1 MDMKTKIQ
9 LFAAFLLLAVG
20 ALWLTSCSSEDAVQ
34 GSGSQADAS
43 LTLTINTGKV
53 GSRATAW
60 TTDPAGSDKTQT
72 ENKINRL
79 TVGIFSKDGSKV
91 KTIVEL
97 KEGTGPNSFTTPAAN
112 ESQKTETKA
121 NIVTTSL
128 EADDQVLVAVNAPEG
143 TFASVS
149 KVTDFESKTEDAK
162 DALLQS
168 TITEQTKTYDETK
181 EINTNIPM
189 YGKGKLSGNGNAFTA
204 TVTVQHQLAKI
215 SLTDLEVAF
224 DANGPYKDAKF
235 TPTEF
240 FLVNVPEKLAFS
252 NDAWVNGA
260 GHFHGFDGD
269 TDNSLYKDLTNFT
282 TICGKWETAK
292 YKGYLATGSLNATEL
307 AGTSAKYASA
317 AYFYVTPS
325 DDDTADGKMKLII
338 AGTFKTNSSDAGTT
352 VFYPVAL
359 NAVTNADGSFSPA
372 INGGADKFKVYPN
385 KNYVCKVVIKTKGTT
400 DPTKNLDPQTA
411 TVTVTVTDF
420 VPASQTT
427 TFE

>member
-9 LFAAFLLLAVG
+9 LFVAFLLLAVG

-79 TVGIFSKDGSKV
+79 TVGIFSSVTDGSKV

-97 KEGTGPNSFTTPAAN
+97 TPTSESNPSGTYLQGN
-112 ESQKTETKA
+112 KA

-128 EADDQVLVAVNAPEG
+128 AKDDQVLVAVNAPTG
-143 TFASVS
+143 KFAGVAN
-149 KVTDFESKTEDAK
+149 VTDFKAVEEDAK
-162 DALLQS
+162 DALTDGSSEATEIATNVPMFGES
-168 TITEQTKTYDETK
+168 TLTGT
-181 EINTNIPM
+181 
-189 YGKGKLSGNGNAFTA
+189 GSAFTT
-204 TVTVQHQLAKI
+204 TVSVKHLLAKI
-215 SLTDLEVAF
+215 TLDDLSVAF
-224 DANGPYKDAKF
+224 DAKGPYKDAEF

-240 FLVNVPEKLAFS
+240 FLVNVPTTLAFN
-252 NDAWVNGA
+252 NDAWVSTA
-260 GHFHGFDGD
+260 AHLHGCDV
-269 TDNSLYKDLTNFT
+269 TNT
-282 TICGKWETAK
+282 YTS
-292 YKGYLATGSLNATEL
+292 LATSVNSSAWGTYKPYLSTGKLTSSALTSSSASFNSKAFFYAVPNANN
-307 AGTSAKYASA
+307 ADNAKN
-317 AYFYVTPS
+317 
-325 DDDTADGKMKLII
+325 MKLII
-338 AGTFKTNSSDAGTT
+338 AGTFKTNSSDTGTK
-352 VFYPVAL
+352 VFYPVAI
-359 NAVTNADGSFSPA
+359 NATYDAAGNATAADGGTVFQVS
-372 INGGADKFKVYPN
+372 PN
-385 KNYVCKVVIKTKGTT
+385 KNYKCTVVIKTKGTT

-420 VPASQTT
+420 DEAKQTT

>member
-60 TTDPAGSDKTQT
+60 TADPAGSDKTQT

-112 ESQKTETKA
+112 NSQKTETKA

-128 EADDQVLVAVNAPEG
+128 EDDDQVLVAVNAPEG
-143 TFASVS
+143 TFAGVS

-162 DALLQS
+162 DALTDGS
-168 TITEQTKTYDETK
+168 SEATE
-181 EINTNIPM
+181 IATNVPM
-189 YGKGKLSGNGNAFTA
+189 YGKGNLSGNGNAFTA

-282 TICGKWETAK
+282 TICGKWEPAK

-325 DDDTADGKMKLII
+325 DDVTADGKMKLII

-359 NAVTNADGSFSPA
+359 NAVTNADGSFSSA
-372 INGGADKFKVYPN
+372 TNGGTDKFKVYPN

-400 DPTKNLDPQTA
+400 DPTQNLDPQAA

-420 VPASQTT
+420 VEANQTT

>member
-9 LFAAFLLLAVG
+9 LFVAFLLLAVG

-60 TTDPAGSDKTQT
+60 DGSTTPKSTD
-72 ENKINRL
+72 ENTINRL
-79 TVGIFSKDGSKV
+79 TVGIFDASTKKV

-97 KEGTGPNSFTTPAAN
+97 TSATTGGNSLSVSGNTATA
-112 ESQKTETKA
+112 T
-121 NIVTTSL
+121 IVTTSL
-128 EADDQVLVAVNAPEG
+128 ATGDDVLVAANAPAG
-143 TFASVS
+143 NFAGVADE
-149 KVTDFESKTEDAK
+149 TGFNAKTEGIESAVLSSSDN
-162 DALLQS
+162 
-168 TITEQTKTYDETK
+168 TK

-189 YGKGKLSGNGNAFTA
+189 YGASTLNGSGSDFIT
-204 TVTVQHQLAKI
+204 TVSVNHQLAKI
-215 SLTDLEVAF
+215 TLDDLEVAF
-224 DANGPYKDAKF
+224 DANGPYKEAEF

-252 NDAWVNGA
+252 SNAWVNGA
-260 GHFHGFDGD
+260 SHLHGMSS
-269 TDNSLYKDLTNFT
+269 TTYSSLTAAP
-282 TICGKWETAK
+282 KWGK
-292 YKGYLATGSLNATEL
+292 YKEYLSSAATGSTALK
-307 AGTSAKYASA
+307 GTSAKYASA

-338 AGTFKTNSSDAGTT
+338 AGTFKTNSSDVGTT
-352 VFYPVAL
+352 VFYPVAI
-359 NAVTNADGSFSPA
+359 NANYAADGTPSA
-372 INGGADKFKVYPN
+372 ATNGGAEVFKVYPN

-400 DPTKNLDPQTA
+400 DPTNNLDPQTA

-420 VPASQTT
+420 VEAKQTT

>member
-9 LFAAFLLLAVG
+9 LFVAFLLLAVG

-60 TTDPAGSDKTQT
+60 TADPAGSNKNQT

-79 TVGIFSKDGSKV
+79 TVGIFSSDGSTV

-97 KEGTGPNSFTTPAAN
+97 TPGQTGGNTLSTDGTTA
-112 ESQKTETKA
+112 K
-121 NIVTTSL
+121 IVTTSL
-128 EADDQVLVAVNAPEG
+128 AANDKVLVAVNAPTG
-143 TFASVS
+143 KFAGVAN
-149 KVTDFESKTEDAK
+149 VTDFKAVKEDAK
-162 DALLQS
+162 DALTDGSSETTEIATNVPMFGES
-168 TITEQTKTYDETK
+168 TLAGT
-181 EINTNIPM
+181 
-189 YGKGKLSGNGNAFTA
+189 GSAFNAA
-204 TVTVQHQLAKI
+204 VTVQHQLAKI
-215 SLTDLEVAF
+215 SLTYLEVAF

-282 TICGKWETAK
+282 TICGKWEPAK
-292 YKGYLATGSLNATEL
+292 YKRYLATGSLNPTEL

-359 NAVTNADGSFSPA
+359 NAETKADGSFSPA
-372 INGGADKFKVYPN
+372 TNGGADKFKVYPN

-400 DPTKNLDPQTA
+400 DPTQNLDPQTA
-411 TVTVTVTDF
+411 EITVSVKEFD
-420 VPASQTT
+420 PASQTT

>member
-1 MDMKTKIQ
+1 MKTKIQ
-9 LFAAFLLLAVG
+9 LFVVFLLLAVG
-20 ALWLTSCSSEDAVQ
+20 ALWLSSCSSEDAVQ
-34 GSGSQADAS
+34 GSGSKADAS

-72 ENKINRL
+72 ENENKINRL

-128 EADDQVLVAVNAPEG
+128 EAEDQVLVAVNAPEG

-162 DALLQS
+162 DALTDGS
-168 TITEQTKTYDETK
+168 SEATE
-181 EINTNIPM
+181 IATNIPM
-189 YGKGKLSGNGNAFTA
+189 YGKDKLSGNGNAFTA

-240 FLVNVPEKLAFS
+240 FLVNVPEKLAF
-252 NDAWVNGA
+252 NYDAWVNGA

-282 TICGKWETAK
+282 TICGKWKTAK

-372 INGGADKFKVYPN
+372 PNGGADKFKVYPN

-400 DPTKNLDPQTA
+400 DPTQNLDPQTA
-411 TVTVTVTDF
+411 EITVSVKDF
-420 VPASQTT
+420 DTANQTT

>member
-1 MDMKTKIQ
+1 MKTKIQ

-34 GSGSQADAS
+34 GSGSQADAT

-53 GSRATAW
+53 GSRATNW
-60 TTDPAGSDKTQT
+60 TTDPGSNKANS

-79 TVGIFSKDGSKV
+79 TVGVFSSDGNTV

-97 KEGTGPNSFTTPAAN
+97 TPTSESNPSGTYLQGNI
-112 ESQKTETKA
+112 A

-128 EADDQVLVAVNAPEG
+128 AANDKVLVAVNAPTG
-143 TFASVS
+143 KFAGVAN
-149 KVTDFESKTEDAK
+149 VTAFKAVEEDAK
-162 DALLQS
+162 DALTDGS
-168 TITEQTKTYDETK
+168 SEATEIATNVPMFGE
-181 EINTNIPM
+181 NT
-189 YGKGKLSGNGNAFTA
+189 LSGTGSVFTT
-204 TVTVQHQLAKI
+204 TVSVQHQLAKI

-224 DANGPYKDAKF
+224 DANGPYKEAEF

-252 NDAWVNGA
+252 SNAWVNGA
-260 GHFHGFDGD
+260 SHLHGMSS
-269 TDNSLYKDLTNFT
+269 TTYSSLTAASKWGTYK
-282 TICGKWETAK
+282 E
-292 YKGYLATGSLNATEL
+292 YLSSAATGSTALK
-307 AGTSAKYASA
+307 GTFAKYASA

-338 AGTFKTNSSDAGTT
+338 AGTFKTNSSDGGTT
-352 VFYPVAL
+352 VFYPVAI
-359 NAVTNADGSFSPA
+359 NANYAANGTPSAA
-372 INGGADKFKVYPN
+372 TNGGAEVFKVYPN

-400 DPTKNLDPQTA
+400 DPTQNLDPQTA

-420 VPASQTT
+420 VEAKQTT

>member
-9 LFAAFLLLAVG
+9 LFVAFLLLAVG

-60 TTDPAGSDKTQT
+60 DGSTTPKSTD
-72 ENKINRL
+72 ENTINRL
-79 TVGIFSKDGSKV
+79 TVGIFDASTKKV

-97 KEGTGPNSFTTPAAN
+97 TSATTGGNSLSVSGNTATA
-112 ESQKTETKA
+112 K
-121 NIVTTSL
+121 IVTTSL
-128 EADDQVLVAVNAPEG
+128 ATGDDVLVAANAPAG
-143 TFASVS
+143 NFAGVADE
-149 KVTDFESKTEDAK
+149 TGFNAKTEGIESAVLSSSDN
-162 DALLQS
+162 
-168 TITEQTKTYDETK
+168 TK

-189 YGKGKLSGNGNAFTA
+189 YGASTLNGSGSDFIT
-204 TVTVQHQLAKI
+204 TVSVNHQLAKI
-215 SLTDLEVAF
+215 TLDSLEVAF
-224 DANGPYKDAKF
+224 DANGPYKEAEF

-252 NDAWVNGA
+252 SNAWVNGA
-260 GHFHGFDGD
+260 SHLHGMSS
-269 TDNSLYKDLTNFT
+269 TTYSSLTAAP
-282 TICGKWETAK
+282 KWGK
-292 YKGYLATGSLNATEL
+292 YKEYLSSAATGSTALK
-307 AGTSAKYASA
+307 GTSAKYASA

-338 AGTFKTNSSDAGTT
+338 AGTFKTNSSDVGTT
-352 VFYPVAL
+352 VFYPVAI
-359 NAVTNADGSFSPA
+359 NANYAADGTPSA
-372 INGGADKFKVYPN
+372 ATNGGAEVFKVYPN

-400 DPTKNLDPQTA
+400 DPTNNLDPQTA

-420 VPASQTT
+420 VEAKQTT

>member
-20 ALWLTSCSSEDAVQ
+20 ALWITSCSSEDAVQ

-60 TTDPAGSDKTQT
+60 DGTNTPKSTD
-72 ENKINRL
+72 ENTINRL
-79 TVGIFSKDGSKV
+79 TVGIFDASTKKV

-97 KEGTGPNSFTTPAAN
+97 TSATTGGNSLSVSGNTATA
-112 ESQKTETKA
+112 K
-121 NIVTTSL
+121 IVTTSL
-128 EADDQVLVAVNAPEG
+128 AKGDDVLVAANAPAG
-143 TFASVS
+143 NFAGVADE
-149 KVTDFESKTEDAK
+149 TGFNAKTEGIESAVLSSSDN
-162 DALLQS
+162 
-168 TITEQTKTYDETK
+168 TK

-189 YGKGKLSGNGNAFTA
+189 YGKGNLTGNGSAFTA
-204 TVTVQHQLAKI
+204 AVSVQHQLAKI
-215 SLTDLEVAF
+215 SLTDLKVAF
-224 DANGPYKDAKF
+224 DANGPYKDATF

-282 TICGKWETAK
+282 TICGKWKTAK
-292 YKGYLATGSLNATEL
+292 YKGHLATGSLNATEL
-307 AGTSAKYASA
+307 AGTFA

-359 NAVTNADGSFSPA
+359 NAVTNDDGSFSPA

-400 DPTKNLDPQTA
+400 DPTQNLDPQTA
-411 TVTVTVTDF
+411 TVTVTVTEFDE
-420 VPASQTT
+420 ATQNT

>member
-34 GSGSQADAS
+34 GSGNKADAT

-53 GSRATAW
+53 GSRATNW
-60 TTDPAGSDKTQT
+60 TTDPGSDKANS

-79 TVGIFSKDGSKV
+79 TVGVFSSDGNTV

-97 KEGTGPNSFTTPAAN
+97 TPTSESNPSGTYLQGN
-112 ESQKTETKA
+112 KA

-128 EADDQVLVAVNAPEG
+128 AANDKVLVAVNAPTG
-143 TFASVS
+143 KFAGVAN
-149 KVTDFESKTEDAK
+149 VTAFKDVEEDAK
-162 DALLQS
+162 DALTDGSSEATEIATNVPMFGES
-168 TITEQTKTYDETK
+168 TLTGT
-181 EINTNIPM
+181 
-189 YGKGKLSGNGNAFTA
+189 GSVFTT
-204 TVTVQHQLAKI
+204 TVSVQHQLAKI

-224 DANGPYKDAKF
+224 DANGPYKEAEF

-252 NDAWVNGA
+252 SNAWVNGA
-260 GHFHGFDGD
+260 SHLHGMSS
-269 TDNSLYKDLTNFT
+269 TTYSSLTAASKWGTYK
-282 TICGKWETAK
+282 E
-292 YKGYLATGSLNATEL
+292 YLSSAATGSTALK
-307 AGTSAKYASA
+307 GTSAKYASA

-338 AGTFKTNSSDAGTT
+338 AGTFKTNSSDGGTT
-352 VFYPVAL
+352 VFYPVAI
-359 NAVTNADGSFSPA
+359 NANYAADGTPSA
-372 INGGADKFKVYPN
+372 ATNGGAEVFKVYPN

-400 DPTKNLDPQTA
+400 DPTQNLDPQTA
-411 TVTVTVTDF
+411 EITVSVKEFD
-420 VPASQTT
+420 PAKQTT

>member
-1 MDMKTKIQ
+1 MKTKIQ
-9 LFAAFLLLAVG
+9 LFVAFLLLAVG

-60 TTDPAGSDKTQT
+60 DGSTTPKSTD
-72 ENKINRL
+72 ENTINRL
-79 TVGIFSKDGSKV
+79 TVGIFDASTKKV

-97 KEGTGPNSFTTPAAN
+97 TSATTGGNSLLVSGNTATA
-112 ESQKTETKA
+112 K
-121 NIVTTSL
+121 IVTTSL
-128 EADDQVLVAVNAPEG
+128 ATGDDVLVAANAPAG
-143 TFASVS
+143 IFAGVADE
-149 KVTDFESKTEDAK
+149 TGFNAKTEGIKSAVLSSSDN
-162 DALLQS
+162 
-168 TITEQTKTYDETK
+168 TK

-189 YGKGKLSGNGNAFTA
+189 YGASTLNGSGSDFIT
-204 TVTVQHQLAKI
+204 TVSVNHQLAKI
-215 SLTDLEVAF
+215 TLDDLEVAF
-224 DANGPYKDAKF
+224 DANGPYKEAEF

-252 NDAWVNGA
+252 SNAWVNGA
-260 GHFHGFDGD
+260 SHLHGMSS
-269 TDNSLYKDLTNFT
+269 TTYSSLTAASKWGTYK
-282 TICGKWETAK
+282 E
-292 YKGYLATGSLNATEL
+292 YLSSAATGSTALK
-307 AGTSAKYASA
+307 GTSAKYASA

-338 AGTFKTNSSDAGTT
+338 AGTFKTNSSDGGTT
-352 VFYPVAL
+352 VFYPVAI
-359 NAVTNADGSFSPA
+359 NANYAANGTPSAA
-372 INGGADKFKVYPN
+372 TNGGAEVFKVYPN

-400 DPTKNLDPQTA
+400 DPTQNLDPQTA

-420 VPASQTT
+420 VEAKQTT

>member
-128 EADDQVLVAVNAPEG
+128 EAEDQVLVAVNAPEG
-143 TFASVS
+143 TFAGVS

-189 YGKGKLSGNGNAFTA
+189 YGKDKLSGNGNAFTA
-204 TVTVQHQLAKI
+204 TVTVKHQLAKI
-215 SLTDLEVAF
+215 TLDNLSVDFAK
-224 DANGPYKDAKF
+224 DGPYKSAKF

-240 FLVNVPEKLAFS
+240 FLVNVPDKLAFS
-252 NDAWVNGA
+252 SDAWVNGA
-260 GHFHGFDGD
+260 SHLHGMSS
-269 TDNSLYKDLTNFT
+269 TTYSPLTAAT
-282 TICGKWETAK
+282 EWGTPKE
-292 YKGYLATGSLNATEL
+292 YLATGTLSGSALSGIASSST
-307 AGTSAKYASA
+307 AKYGSKSF
-317 AYFYVTPS
+317 FYVTPS
-325 DDDTADGKMKLII
+325 TDVTPNGKMKLII
-338 AGTFKTNSSDAGTT
+338 AGDFDANGSGTT
-352 VFYPVAL
+352 EKVFYPVAI
-359 NAVTNADGSFSPA
+359 NATYDAAGNATAADGGTVFQVS
-372 INGGADKFKVYPN
+372 PN
-385 KNYVCKVVIKTKGTT
+385 KNYKCTVVIKTKGTT

-411 TVTVTVTDF
+411 TVTVTVDNF
-420 VPASQTT
+420 VDASQTT

>member
-79 TVGIFSKDGSKV
+79 TVGIFSSDGSTV

-97 KEGTGPNSFTTPAAN
+97 TPGQTGGNTLSADGTTA
-112 ESQKTETKA
+112 K
-121 NIVTTSL
+121 IVTTSL
-128 EADDQVLVAVNAPEG
+128 AANDKVLVAVNAPTG
-143 TFASVS
+143 KFAGVAN
-149 KVTDFESKTEDAK
+149 VTAFKAVEEDAK
-162 DALLQS
+162 DALTDGS
-168 TITEQTKTYDETK
+168 SEATEIATNVPMFGE
-181 EINTNIPM
+181 NT
-189 YGKGKLSGNGNAFTA
+189 LSGTGSTFTA
-204 TVTVQHQLAKI
+204 NVSVKHLLAKI
-215 SLTDLEVAF
+215 TLDDLEVAF
-224 DANGPYKDAKF
+224 DANGPYKEAEF

-240 FLVNVPEKLAFS
+240 FLVNVPTTLAFN
-252 NDAWVNGA
+252 NDAWVNAA
-260 GHFHGFDGD
+260 GHLHGCDID
-269 TDNSLYKDLTNFT
+269 TKYSNLATSVNSSKWGTYK
-282 TICGKWETAK
+282 E
-292 YKGYLATGSLNATEL
+292 YLSSAATGSTALK
-307 AGTSAKYASA
+307 GTSAKYASA

-359 NAVTNADGSFSPA
+359 NAVTNDDGSFSPA
-372 INGGADKFKVYPN
+372 TNGGADKFKVYPN

-420 VPASQTT
+420 VEATQTT

>member
-60 TTDPAGSDKTQT
+60 PTDPAGSDKTQT

-79 TVGIFSKDGSKV
+79 TVGIFSSDGSTV

-97 KEGTGPNSFTTPAAN
+97 TPGQTGGNTLSTDGTTA
-112 ESQKTETKA
+112 K
-121 NIVTTSL
+121 IVTTSL
-128 EADDQVLVAVNAPEG
+128 AANDKVLVAVNAPTG
-143 TFASVS
+143 KFAGVAN
-149 KVTDFESKTEDAK
+149 VTDFKAVEEDAK
-162 DALLQS
+162 DALTDGS
-168 TITEQTKTYDETK
+168 SEATEIATNVPMFGE
-181 EINTNIPM
+181 NT
-189 YGKGKLSGNGNAFTA
+189 LSGTGSAFTT
-204 TVTVQHQLAKI
+204 TVSVKHLLAKI
-215 SLTDLEVAF
+215 TLDDLSVAF
-224 DANGPYKDAKF
+224 DAKGPYKDAEF

-240 FLVNVPEKLAFS
+240 FLVNVPTTLAFN
-252 NDAWVNGA
+252 NDAWVNAA
-260 GHFHGFDGD
+260 GHLHGCDIN
-269 TDNSLYKDLTNFT
+269 TKYSNLATSVNSSKWGTYK
-282 TICGKWETAK
+282 A
-292 YKGYLATGSLNATEL
+292 YLSSAATGSTALKGSATYD
-307 AGTSAKYASA
+307 SKS
-317 AYFYVTPS
+317 YFYVTPS
-325 DDDTADGKMKLII
+325 NDDTDDGKMKLII
-338 AGTFKTNSSDAGTT
+338 AGTFKTSASDTNPAT

-372 INGGADKFKVYPN
+372 TDGGADKFKVYPN

-400 DPTKNLDPQTA
+400 DPTQNLDPQTA

-420 VPASQTT
+420 KEASQTT

>member
-60 TTDPAGSDKTQT
+60 TTDPAGSGKTQT

-79 TVGIFSKDGSKV
+79 TVGIFSSDGSTV

-97 KEGTGPNSFTTPAAN
+97 TPGQTGGNTLSADGTTA
-112 ESQKTETKA
+112 K
-121 NIVTTSL
+121 IVTTSL
-128 EADDQVLVAVNAPEG
+128 AANDKVLVAVNAPTG
-143 TFASVS
+143 KFAGVAN
-149 KVTDFESKTEDAK
+149 VTAFKAVEEDAK
-162 DALLQS
+162 DALTDGS
-168 TITEQTKTYDETK
+168 SEATEIATNVPMFGE
-181 EINTNIPM
+181 NTLT
-189 YGKGKLSGNGNAFTA
+189 GTGSAFTT
-204 TVTVQHQLAKI
+204 TVSVKHLLAKI
-215 SLTDLEVAF
+215 TLDDLEVAF
-224 DANGPYKDAKF
+224 DANGPYKEAEF

-240 FLVNVPEKLAFS
+240 FLVNVPEKLAFNS
-252 NDAWVNGA
+252 DAWVNGV
-260 GHFHGFDGD
+260 GHLHGMSS
-269 TDNSLYKDLTNFT
+269 TTYSSLPAATEWGTYK
-282 TICGKWETAK
+282 E
-292 YKGYLATGSLNATEL
+292 YLSSAATGSTALKR
-307 AGTSAKYASA
+307 TSATYASKS
-317 AYFYVTPS
+317 YFYVTPS

-359 NAVTNADGSFSPA
+359 NAKTNADGSFSPA
-372 INGGADKFKVYPN
+372 TDGGADKFKVYPN

-411 TVTVTVTDF
+411 TVTVTVDNF
-420 VPASQTT
+420 VDASQTT

>member
-79 TVGIFSKDGSKV
+79 TVGIFSSDGSTV

-97 KEGTGPNSFTTPAAN
+97 TPGQTGGNTLSADGTTA
-112 ESQKTETKA
+112 K
-121 NIVTTSL
+121 IVTTSL
-128 EADDQVLVAVNAPEG
+128 ADNDKVLVAVNAPTG
-143 TFASVS
+143 KFAGVS

-168 TITEQTKTYDETK
+168 TITEQTKNYDETK

-189 YGKGKLSGNGNAFTA
+189 YGKDKLKGNGNAFTA
-204 TVTVQHQLAKI
+204 TVSVQHQLAKI
-215 SLTDLEVAF
+215 TLDSLSVNFAQD
-224 DANGPYKDAKF
+224 GPYKDAKF

-260 GHFHGFDGD
+260 GHFHGCNAES
-269 TDNSLYKDLTNFT
+269 TDYSSLSWVSSLPSQWGT
-282 TICGKWETAK
+282 
-292 YKGYLATGSLNATEL
+292 YKGFLATGAL
-307 AGTSAKYASA
+307 TSATPLSGKASYKSKS
-317 AYFYVTPS
+317 YFYVTPS
-325 DDDTADGKMKLII
+325 DDYTTDGKMKLII
-338 AGTFKTNSSDAGTT
+338 AGDFDANGSGTT
-352 VFYPVAL
+352 EKVFYPVAI
-359 NAVTNADGSFSPA
+359 NATYDDAGKATAADGGTVFQVS
-372 INGGADKFKVYPN
+372 PN
-385 KNYVCKVVIKTKGTT
+385 KNYKCTVVIKTKGTT

-420 VPASQTT
+420 VEASQTT

>member
-1 MDMKTKIQ
+1 MKTKIQ
-9 LFAAFLLLAVG
+9 LFVAFLLLAVG

-60 TTDPAGSDKTQT
+60 DGSTTPKSTD
-72 ENKINRL
+72 ENTINRL
-79 TVGIFSKDGSKV
+79 TVGIFDASTKKV

-97 KEGTGPNSFTTPAAN
+97 TSATTGGNSLSVSGNTATA
-112 ESQKTETKA
+112 K
-121 NIVTTSL
+121 IVTTSL
-128 EADDQVLVAVNAPEG
+128 ATGDDVLVAANAPAG
-143 TFASVS
+143 NFAGVADE
-149 KVTDFESKTEDAK
+149 TGFNAKTEGIESAVLSSSDN
-162 DALLQS
+162 
-168 TITEQTKTYDETK
+168 TK

-189 YGKGKLSGNGNAFTA
+189 YGASTLNGSGSDFIT
-204 TVTVQHQLAKI
+204 TVSVNHQLAKI
-215 SLTDLEVAF
+215 TLDDLEVAF
-224 DANGPYKDAKF
+224 DANGPYKEAEF

-252 NDAWVNGA
+252 SNAWVNGA
-260 GHFHGFDGD
+260 SHLHGMSS
-269 TDNSLYKDLTNFT
+269 TTYSSLTAAP
-282 TICGKWETAK
+282 KWGK
-292 YKGYLATGSLNATEL
+292 YKEYLSSAATGSTALK
-307 AGTSAKYASA
+307 GTSAKYASA

-338 AGTFKTNSSDAGTT
+338 AGTFKTNSSDVGTT
-352 VFYPVAL
+352 VFYPVAI
-359 NAVTNADGSFSPA
+359 NANYAADGTPSA
-372 INGGADKFKVYPN
+372 ATNGGAEVFKVYPN

-400 DPTKNLDPQTA
+400 DPTNNLDPQTA

-420 VPASQTT
+420 VEAKQTT

>member
-60 TTDPAGSDKTQT
+60 TTDPAGSAKTQT

-79 TVGIFSKDGSKV
+79 TVGIFSSDGSTV

-97 KEGTGPNSFTTPAAN
+97 TPGQTGGNTLSTDGTTA
-112 ESQKTETKA
+112 K
-121 NIVTTSL
+121 IVTTSL
-128 EADDQVLVAVNAPEG
+128 ADHDKVLVAVNAPTG
-143 TFASVS
+143 KFAGVAN
-149 KVTDFESKTEDAK
+149 VTDFKAVKEDAK
-162 DALLQS
+162 DALTDGS
-168 TITEQTKTYDETK
+168 SEATEIATNVPMFGE
-181 EINTNIPM
+181 NT
-189 YGKGKLSGNGNAFTA
+189 LSGTGSVFTA
-204 TVTVQHQLAKI
+204 NVSVLHQLAKI

-400 DPTKNLDPQTA
+400 DPTQNLDPQTA
-411 TVTVTVTDF
+411 EITVSVKDF
-420 VPASQTT
+420 DTASQTT

>member
-79 TVGIFSKDGSKV
+79 TVGIFSSDGSTV

-97 KEGTGPNSFTTPAAN
+97 TPGQTGGNTLSTDGTTA
-112 ESQKTETKA
+112 K
-121 NIVTTSL
+121 IVTTSL
-128 EADDQVLVAVNAPEG
+128 AANDKVLVAVNAPTG
-143 TFASVS
+143 KFAGVAN
-149 KVTDFESKTEDAK
+149 VTDFKAVEEDAK
-162 DALLQS
+162 DALTDGS
-168 TITEQTKTYDETK
+168 SEATEIATNVPMFGE
-181 EINTNIPM
+181 NT
-189 YGKGKLSGNGNAFTA
+189 LSGTGSAFTT
-204 TVTVQHQLAKI
+204 TVSVKHLLAKI
-215 SLTDLEVAF
+215 TLDDLSVAF
-224 DANGPYKDAKF
+224 DAKGPYKDAEF

-240 FLVNVPEKLAFS
+240 FLVNVPTTLAFN
-252 NDAWVNGA
+252 NDAWVNAA
-260 GHFHGFDGD
+260 GHLHGCDIN
-269 TDNSLYKDLTNFT
+269 TKYSNLATSVNSSKWGTYK
-282 TICGKWETAK
+282 E
-292 YKGYLATGSLNATEL
+292 YLSSAATGSTALKV
-307 AGTSAKYASA
+307 TSAKYASA

-338 AGTFKTNSSDAGTT
+338 AGTFKTNSLDAGTT
-352 VFYPVAL
+352 VFYPVAI
-359 NAVTNADGSFSPA
+359 NATYAEDGTPSA
-372 INGGADKFKVYPN
+372 ATNGGTDVFKVYPN
-385 KNYVCKVVIKTKGTT
+385 KNYKCKVVIKTIGTT

-420 VPASQTT
+420 VEASQTT